1 MKTILKNTGIL
12 LAITLIATVA
22 LSFVYELT
30 KEPIAAAQLQ
40 KKTEAYQKVYEAADA
55 FDTVPD
61 AAALLERFNAAR
73 EDGSSVE
80 EVLAAKDAAGQT
92 LGYVLTAV
100 STKGYAGTVRIA
112 LGIDAG
118 GTVVGYAVLEHSESP
133 GFGANCENADVRQ
146 QFIDITAA
154 DQLDGI
160 SGATYTTNA
169 LKAETQAAID
179 LVRELG
185 GAAA

>member
-100 STKGYAGTVRIA
+100 STKGYAR
-112 LGIDAG
+112 
-118 GTVVGYAVLEHSESP
+118 Y
-133 GFGANCENADVRQ
+133 GAYRP
-146 QFIDITAA
+146 
-154 DQLDGI
+154 
-160 SGATYTTNA
+160 
-169 LKAETQAAID
+169 
-179 LVRELG
+179 RH
-185 GAAA
+185 

>member
-100 STKGYAGTVRIA
+100 STKGYA
-112 LGIDAG
+112 
-118 GTVVGYAVLEHSESP
+118 VLEHSESP

-146 QFIDITAA
+146 QFIGITAA